1 MGKRFEKGRRERS
14 LKYERKYE
22 RVSNVY
28 SSISL
33 TDDEK

>member
-14 LKYERKYE
+14 LKYERIFE

-33 TDDEK
+33 TDEK